1 MAIPI
6 NGIHSSHSG
15 STQGRNID
23 KNAQASQAGRQNI
36 DKPGTPPQSSAKGES
51 VSLSSQAQSL
61 KKIEQDLK
69 AQPEVNESRVAE
81 IKAQVE
87 SGTYKIDN
95 EKLAQNMLDLEG
107 TLF

>member
-15 STQGRNID
+15 SAQSRNID
-23 KNAQASQAGRQNI
+23 KNAQAAQAGRQNI
-36 DKPGTPPQSSAKGES
+36 DKPDTPTQGSPKGES

-69 AQPEVNESRVAE
+69 AQPDVNASRVAE
-81 IKAQVE
+81 IKAQIE
-87 SGTYKIDN
+87 DGSYKIDN